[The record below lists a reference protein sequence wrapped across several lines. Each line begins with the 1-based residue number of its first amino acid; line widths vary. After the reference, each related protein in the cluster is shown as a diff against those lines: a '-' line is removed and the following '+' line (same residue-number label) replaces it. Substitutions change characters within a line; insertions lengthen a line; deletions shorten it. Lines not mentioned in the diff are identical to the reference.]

1 MDGAEDA
8 EVVAFP
14 ATGEVLVDERGESRF
29 MRVAW
34 HCEAGVVVLS
44 LWQHDRCT
52 GTFRL
57 PIGQVPRLVQTL
69 VDGLAGAA
77 GAPPGGAT
85 LPLRAYNL

>member
-1 MDGAEDA
+1 MDGADGG

-14 ATGEVLVDERGESRF
+14 TTGEVLVDERGDARF

-34 HCEAGVVVLS
+34 HGEAGVVVLS

-57 PIGQVPRLVQTL
+57 PISQVPRLVQTL
-69 VDGLAGAA
+69 VDGLAGAVA
-77 GAPPGGAT
+77 TPPGGVT
-85 LPLRAYNL
+85 PPLRASNL